1 MTSNKLAF
9 IGGSGIY
16 KLDILSEVI
25 EHDLM
30 SSFGQPSSKIL
41 EGQINGN
48 SIFFLSRHGVGHRL
62 APSEINYRANID
74 CLKQLGVTD
83 IISLSAVG
91 SLKEDLDPGTFVI
104 VDQFIDRTI
113 NRKKTFFENGI
124 VAHVS
129 MAEPTNKTLMNKSK
143 DILES
148 LNIKHSYGGTY
159 LAMEGPQFSSKA
171 ESLLYRS
178 WNCDVIGM
186 TNMPEAKLA
195 REAEIRYASISMV
208 TDFDSWSSEHEN
220 VDLQMLLETMRNNVK
235 KSKNFIESFSNK
247 YFSNLD
253 FSSDNTSTI
262 LNTSIITQ
270 YENWNRETEVK
281 LSNILKRFKQENNV
295 VSK

>member
-1 MTSNKLAF
+1 MNSNKLAF

-16 KLDILSEVI
+16 NLDILNEVV
-25 EHDLM
+25 EHDIV
-30 SSFGQPSSKIL
+30 SSFGEPSSKIL
-41 EGQINGN
+41 EGKIKGN
-48 SIFFLSRHGVGHRL
+48 SIFFLSRHGVGHRFS
-62 APSEINYRANID
+62 PSEINYRANIE

-113 NRKKTFFENGI
+113 NRKKTFFEDGI
-124 VAHVS
+124 VAHVP
-129 MAEPTNKTLMNKSK
+129 MAEPTNKILMNISK

-148 LNIKHSYGGTY
+148 LNIKHSFGGTY
-159 LAMEGPQFSSKA
+159 LAMEGPQFSTKA

-208 TDFDSWSSEHEN
+208 TDFDSWSSEHEE
-220 VDLQMLLETMRNNVK
+220 VDLQMLLDTMKKNVQ
-235 KSKNFIESFSNK
+235 KSKNFIENFSDK
-247 YFSNLD
+247 YFSNIDFTSDTTSKILD
-253 FSSDNTSTI
+253 
-262 LNTSIITQ
+262 TSIVTQ
-270 YENWNRETEVK
+270 YQNWNNVTEKK
-281 LSNILKRFKQENNV
+281 LSSILKRFMKENNV
-295 VSK
+295 GTR

>member
-1 MTSNKLAF
+1 MNSNKLAF

-16 KLDILSEVI
+16 NLDILSEVI
-25 EHDLM
+25 EHDLI
-30 SSFGQPSSKIL
+30 SSFGQPSSKII

-48 SIFFLSRHGVGHRL
+48 SIFFLSRHGVGHSL
-62 APSEINYRANID
+62 SPSEINYRANID
-74 CLKQLGVTD
+74 CLKQLGITD

-91 SLKEDLDPGTFVI
+91 SLKENLDPGTFVI

-124 VAHVS
+124 VAHVP
-129 MAEPTNKTLMNKSK
+129 MAQPTSKVLMDLSK
-143 DILES
+143 DVLED
-148 LNIKHSYGGTY
+148 LKIKYSYGGTY

-208 TDFDSWSSEHEN
+208 TDYDSWSSEHDD
-220 VDLQMLLETMRNNVK
+220 VDLQMLLDTMHKNVE
-235 KSKNFIESFSNK
+235 KSKKFIQNISTN
-247 YFSNLD
+247 YFNGVD
-253 FSSDNTSTI
+253 FTSDNTSTI
-262 LNTSIITQ
+262 LDTSIVTQ
-270 YENWNRETEVK
+270 PNDWNKKTVEG
-281 LSNILKRFKQENNV
+281 LSNILKRILKD
-295 VSK
+295 

>member
-1 MTSNKLAF
+1 MTSKKLAF

-16 KLDILSEVI
+16 NLDILNNVVKL
-25 EHDLM
+25 DM
-30 SSFGQPSSKIL
+30 TSSFGQPSSKIL

-48 SIFFLSRHGVGHRL
+48 SIFFLTRHGEGHSL
-62 APSEINYRANID
+62 SPSEINYRANID

-91 SLKEDLDPGTFVI
+91 SLKENLNPGTFVI

-124 VAHVS
+124 VAHVP
-129 MAEPTNKTLMNKSK
+129 MAEPTNKILMNLSK
-143 DILES
+143 EILES
-148 LNIKHSYGGTY
+148 LNINHSLGGTY
-159 LAMEGPQFSSKA
+159 LAMEGPHFSSKA

-186 TNMPEAKLA
+186 TNMPEAKLS

-208 TDFDSWSSEHEN
+208 TDFDSWSPEHED
-220 VDLQMLLETMRNNVK
+220 VDLQMLLETMRKNVE
-235 KSKNFIESFSNK
+235 KSKKFIENFSK
-247 YFSNLD
+247 EYFSNID
-253 FSSDNTSTI
+253 FSTDNTSTI
-262 LNTSIITQ
+262 LNTSIVTRH
-270 YENWNRETEVK
+270 ENWNRETEEK

-295 VSK
+295 SSK

>member
-1 MTSNKLAF
+1 MTPNKLAF

-16 KLDILSEVI
+16 NLDILNNVI
-25 EHDLM
+25 ECDLT

-48 SIFFLSRHGVGHRL
+48 SIFFLTRHGVSHRL
-62 APSEINYRANID
+62 SPSEINYRANID

-91 SLKEDLDPGTFVI
+91 SLKENLDPGTFVI

-124 VAHVS
+124 VAHVP
-129 MAEPTNKTLMNKSK
+129 MAEPTNKTLMGLSK
-143 DILES
+143 EILEN
-148 LNIKHSYGGTY
+148 LNIKYSLGGTY
-159 LAMEGPQFSSKA
+159 LAMEGPHFSSKA

-220 VDLQMLLETMRNNVK
+220 VDLQMLLKTMQKNVE
-235 KSKNFIESFSNK
+235 KSKHFIKNFSNK
-247 YFSNLD
+247 YFSNID
-253 FSSDNTSTI
+253 FSSDNTLEI
-262 LNTSIITQ
+262 LNTSIVTK
-270 YENWNRETEVK
+270 YENWNRGTEEK

-295 VSK
+295 G

>member
-16 KLDILSEVI
+16 NLDILSEVI
-25 EHDLM
+25 EHDLV

-74 CLKQLGVTD
+74 CLKQLGITD

-91 SLKEDLDPGTFVI
+91 SLKENLDPGTFVI

-124 VAHVS
+124 VAHVP
-129 MAEPTNKTLMNKSK
+129 MAEPTNKILMNLSK
-143 DILES
+143 KVLKS
-148 LNIKHSYGGTY
+148 LNIKYSFGGTY

-186 TNMPEAKLA
+186 TNMPEAKLSK
-195 REAEIRYASISMV
+195 EAEIRYASISMV
-208 TDFDSWSSEHEN
+208 TDFDSWSTEHED
-220 VDLQMLLETMRNNVK
+220 VDLQILLQTMRKNVE
-235 KSKNFIESFSNK
+235 KSKNFIENFSKK

-262 LNTSIITQ
+262 LNTSIVTE
-270 YENWNRETEVK
+270 YENWNKETEAK
-281 LSNILKRFKQENNV
+281 LLNILKRFKQENNV
-295 VSK
+295 SSK